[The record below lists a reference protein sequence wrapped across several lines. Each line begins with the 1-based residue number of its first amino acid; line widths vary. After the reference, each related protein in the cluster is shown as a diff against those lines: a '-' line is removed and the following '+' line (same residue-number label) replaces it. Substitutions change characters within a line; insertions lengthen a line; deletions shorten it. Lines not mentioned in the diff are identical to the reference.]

1 MRYHISKSENK
12 TLYLQ
17 LYEQLKTDIINNV
30 YPYGTKLPS
39 KRIMAVETG
48 VSVISVEHAYA
59 LLNDE
64 GYIEAKQKSGY
75 FVIYKNSDFQTGSDT
90 QFDIVMHHNIHS
102 STAEFP
108 YSVLAKTIRK
118 VLSDYN
124 KNILVK
130 SPNHGCAELRLAVCA
145 YLARSNGIS
154 VRPEQVIIGSGA
166 EYLYSLITQLLGNN
180 RIFALENPSYDKI
193 HKVYRANSV
202 KCDMLKLGKDGIKTS
217 ELERTSA
224 TVLHITPFNSFPSG
238 ITATASKRREY
249 IQWAENRNGYII
261 EDNYDSELTV
271 SKKNEDSVFSLSD
284 GGSVI
289 YLNTFSRTIAPSIR
303 IGYMLLPESLLYD
316 FEKKLG
322 FYSCTVPVLEQYV
335 LSELLK
341 SGDFERH
348 LNRVRRR
355 KRKMLTQKVTE
366 S

>member
-1 MRYHISKSENK
+1 MKYHINKNGDK

-17 LYEQLKTDIINNV
+17 LYEQIKTDIVNNV

-39 KRIMAVETG
+39 KRFMAVETDI
-48 VSVISVEHAYA
+48 SVISVEHAYA
-59 LLNDE
+59 LLSDE
-64 GYIEAKQKSGY
+64 GYIEAKPKSGY
-75 FVIYKNSDFQTGSDT
+75 FVIYKNSDFQTVSDT
-90 QFDIVMHHNIHS
+90 PYEIEVNHNIHNATS
-102 STAEFP
+102 EFP
-108 YSVLAKTIRK
+108 YTVLAKTMRK

-124 KNILVK
+124 QNILVK

-145 YLARSNGIS
+145 YLARSNGI
-154 VRPEQVIIGSGA
+154 VVHPEQVIIGSGA
-166 EYLYSLITQLLGNN
+166 EYLYSLIIQLLGNN
-180 RIFALENPSYDKI
+180 RIFALETPSYDKI
-193 HKVYRANSV
+193 RKVYRANSV
-202 KCDMLKLGKDGIKTS
+202 KCDMLKLGRDGIKTS

-249 IQWAENRNGYII
+249 IQWAEKCNGYII

-289 YLNTFSRTIAPSIR
+289 YLNTFSRTIAPSVR
-303 IGYMLLPESLLYD
+303 IGYMILPESLLND

-322 FYSCTVPVLEQYV
+322 FYSCTVPVFEQYV
-335 LSELLK
+335 LAELLK

-348 LNRVRRR
+348 INRIRRQ
-355 KRKMLTQKVTE
+355 KRKLLQKK
-366 S
+366 